1 MKIQEFTFSVMMIL
15 GFFFKSY
22 PLLMKK
28 LYSTSKF
35 SVKKTM
41 PIKNM
46 VNRFLP
52 TWSNSKGLVKIFS
65 PKNKE

>member
-1 MKIQEFTFSVMMIL
+1 
-15 GFFFKSY
+15 
-22 PLLMKK
+22 MKK

-52 TWSNSKGLVKIFS
+52 TWSNSKGLVIISS
-65 PKNKE
+65 PKKIKNEYKEVSKE

>member
-1 MKIQEFTFSVMMIL
+1 MERQEARFSGMMIL
-15 GFFFKSY
+15 VLFFSY

-35 SVKKTM
+35 SMKKTM

-52 TWSNSKGLVKIFS
+52 TWSNLKGLVKISS

>member
-1 MKIQEFTFSVMMIL
+1 
-15 GFFFKSY
+15 
-22 PLLMKK
+22 MKK

-52 TWSNSKGLVKIFS
+52 TWSNSKGLVIISS